1 VSRSAPAE
9 QRKEGRRE
17 EGEAPTG
24 GVTVSTA
31 QGKRKGRVGRQAA
44 AGGIDGPAGRLGQK
58 EGEVSFPFS
67 FFILKHFSNLN
78 LFNSKPFKTFQ
89 TFSQNFIK
97 FLNLTQAT
105 KNHA

>member
-31 QGKRKGRVGRQAA
+31 QGKRKGRVGRRAA
-44 AGGIDGPAGRLGQK
+44 AGGIDGPVGRLGQK

-67 FFILKHFSNLN
+67 FFSFKTLFKFKHFQL
-78 LFNSKPFKTFQ
+78 KTFQ
-89 TFSQNFIK
+89 NFSNFFHKI
-97 FLNLTQAT
+97 L
-105 KNHA
+105 

>member
-1 VSRSAPAE
+1 
-9 QRKEGRRE
+9 
-17 EGEAPTG
+17 
-24 GVTVSTA
+24 VSTA
-31 QGKRKGRVGRQAA
+31 QGKRKGRVGRRAA

-67 FFILKHFSNLN
+67 FFLLKHFSNSN

>member
-1 VSRSAPAE
+1 VSAA
-9 QRKEGRRE
+9 QR
-17 EGEAPTG
+17 
-24 GVTVSTA
+24 
-31 QGKRKGRVGRQAA
+31 KRKGRVGRRAA

-58 EGEVSFPFS
+58 EDEVSFPFS
-67 FFILKHFSNLN
+67 FFSFKT
-78 LFNSKPFKTFQ
+78 LFKFKTFQLKTFQ